1 MTSTTT
7 NDVPQSVAPSI
18 AFEIPIKKVSS
29 CVLSFIVIVFSSTLS
44 RTQTNITCLFK
55 SQELSN
61 SPPVQKRLVA
71 QAHSPRKE
79 VSLDDIN
86 KKLSLANKRKED
98 YLADEVIA
106 KASNRIAQVN
116 QVSEKSKEKTKLL
129 EQQITSKLAN
139 AEAKRNDTTAT
150 WVSRY
155 IVCVVE

>member
-1 MTSTTT
+1 MY
-7 NDVPQSVAPSI
+7 
-18 AFEIPIKKVSS
+18 
-29 CVLSFIVIVFSSTLS
+29 FIVACRLDCSRQLSTQPL
-44 RTQTNITCLFK
+44 RLHTQSTYSLLHSTPQ
-55 SQELSN
+55 QELN
-61 SPPVQKRLVA
+61 DSPPVQKRLAA
-71 QAHSPRKE
+71 QAHNPRKE

-116 QVSEKSKEKTKLL
+116 QVSEKSKQKTKLL

-150 WVSRY
+150 WVSL
-155 IVCVVE
+155 CVVSCVVD

>member
-1 MTSTTT
+1 M
-7 NDVPQSVAPSI
+7 A
-18 AFEIPIKKVSS
+18 
-29 CVLSFIVIVFSSTLS
+29 
-44 RTQTNITCLFK
+44 
-55 SQELSN
+55 
-61 SPPVQKRLVA
+61 A

-86 KKLSLANKRKED
+86 KKISLANKRKED

-150 WVSRY
+150 WVSSR
-155 IVCVVE
+155 VVSCVVD

>member
-1 MTSTTT
+1 M
-7 NDVPQSVAPSI
+7 A
-18 AFEIPIKKVSS
+18 
-29 CVLSFIVIVFSSTLS
+29 
-44 RTQTNITCLFK
+44 
-55 SQELSN
+55 
-61 SPPVQKRLVA
+61 A

-150 WVSRY
+150 WVRCGVVSSLSLSLRVVVDVDHHPY
-155 IVCVVE
+155 IHSSFSLLSQPPHHSDATSITIYQEQVITRCQGFE

>member
-1 MTSTTT
+1 MSRHFIALSTTQLI
-7 NDVPQSVAPSI
+7 QSRSI
-18 AFEIPIKKVSS
+18 S
-29 CVLSFIVIVFSSTLS
+29 LLYLT
-44 RTQTNITCLFK
+44 
-55 SQELSN
+55 SQELTD

-150 WVSRY
+150 WVSCR
-155 IVCVVE
+155 VVLCCC

>member
-1 MTSTTT
+1 L
-7 NDVPQSVAPSI
+7 A
-18 AFEIPIKKVSS
+18 
-29 CVLSFIVIVFSSTLS
+29 
-44 RTQTNITCLFK
+44 
-55 SQELSN
+55 
-61 SPPVQKRLVA
+61 A

-150 WVSRY
+150 WVSC
-155 IVCVVE
+155 IFLSCVVESSRRTFYSLHSLIIHTLSTHHTDATAITIY

>member
-1 MTSTTT
+1 MSFVMLLLLISFSHLILTQL
-7 NDVPQSVAPSI
+7 QSIS
-18 AFEIPIKKVSS
+18 
-29 CVLSFIVIVFSSTLS
+29 LLYSTL
-44 RTQTNITCLFK
+44 
-55 SQELSN
+55 QELTD
-61 SPPVQKRLVA
+61 SPPVQKRLAA

-86 KKLSLANKRKED
+86 KKISLANKRKED

-116 QVSEKSKEKTKLL
+116 QVSKKSKQKTKLL

-150 WVSRY
+150 WVSLLLS
-155 IVCVVE
+155 CLLCC